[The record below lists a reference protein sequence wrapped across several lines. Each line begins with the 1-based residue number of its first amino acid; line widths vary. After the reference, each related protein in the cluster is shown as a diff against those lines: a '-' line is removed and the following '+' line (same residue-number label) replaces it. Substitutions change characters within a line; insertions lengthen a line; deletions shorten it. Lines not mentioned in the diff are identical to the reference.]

1 MAHTPGDL
9 PPASYDP
16 PDEPDWSHP
25 ATSADAF
32 EALDH
37 AHQQLQAAEVAEL
50 VAIAHAAD
58 LYQVDINRVLDG
70 MERLIPGGHHGTPL
84 VGEFLSLEIG
94 GLLGISPR
102 SAANRIAQ
110 ALDLR
115 HRFPHLWQR
124 VLAGEA
130 RVWQANLVVDR
141 TILLDIKA
149 AQYVDAR
156 VAATLPR
163 HGIGWVM
170 KHLQSW
176 IDAADPK
183 AAFDR
188 VNAEIKDRR
197 VLVSG
202 IENGSVT
209 MWGQL
214 SPADGIRFDH
224 ALTQIAENLP
234 DDHRAADDSLDAR
247 RAAAVG
253 ILARQAFGQGALPTH
268 TLVVH
273 INASDPALNPGKV
286 NSPNTTDG
294 SGETHTTGL
303 ADGPACP
310 PAGIAR
316 VEGWGHLLTTLLPD
330 FLAGSKVIVRPVIDP
345 TTITPVNGYEVP
357 DRMRFVIEQR
367 NPVDVFPYGTR
378 SAKGCDMDHTIPYT
392 LGEPDQTRLDNLG
405 PLSRFAHRAKTH
417 GGWHLEQPAPGHFK
431 WTSPAGYQYLVTPD
445 GTTTIGKPETHR

>member
-1 MAHTPGDL
+1 MTHTPGDL
-9 PPASYDP
+9 PPPHVDP
-16 PDEPDWSHP
+16 PDEPDWTHP
-25 ATSADAF
+25 ATSAEAF
-32 EALDH
+32 DALDH

-50 VAIAHAAD
+50 VAITHAAD

-130 RVWQANLVVDR
+130 RVWQANLVIDR
-141 TILLDIKA
+141 TTLLDIKA
-149 AQYVDAR
+149 AQFVDAR
-156 VAATLPR
+156 VAATLPQ

-188 VNAEIKDRR
+188 TNAKIKDRR

-209 MWGQL
+209 
-214 SPADGIRFDH
+214 
-224 ALTQIAENLP
+224 
-234 DDHRAADDSLDAR
+234 
-247 RAAAVG
+247 
-253 ILARQAFGQGALPTH
+253 
-268 TLVVH
+268 
-273 INASDPALNPGKV
+273 
-286 NSPNTTDG
+286 
-294 SGETHTTGL
+294 
-303 ADGPACP
+303 
-310 PAGIAR
+310 
-316 VEGWGHLLTTLLPD
+316 
-330 FLAGSKVIVRPVIDP
+330 
-345 TTITPVNGYEVP
+345 
-357 DRMRFVIEQR
+357 
-367 NPVDVFPYGTR
+367 
-378 SAKGCDMDHTIPYT
+378 
-392 LGEPDQTRLDNLG
+392 
-405 PLSRFAHRAKTH
+405 
-417 GGWHLEQPAPGHFK
+417 
-431 WTSPAGYQYLVTPD
+431 
-445 GTTTIGKPETHR
+445 

>member
-1 MAHTPGDL
+1 MTHTPGDL
-9 PPASYDP
+9 PPPHFDP
-16 PDEPDWSHP
+16 PDQPDWTHP
-25 ATSADAF
+25 ATSAQAF
-32 EALDH
+32 DALDH

-50 VAIAHAAD
+50 VAITHAAD
-58 LYQVDINRVLDG
+58 LYQVDINHVLDG
-70 MERLIPGGHHGTPL
+70 MERLIPGGHHGTAL

-130 RVWQANLVVDR
+130 RVWQANLVIDR
-141 TILLDIKA
+141 TTLLDIKA

-156 VAATLPR
+156 VAATLPQ

-188 VNAEIKDRR
+188 TNAKIKDRR

-234 DDHRAADDSLDAR
+234 EDHRAAGDSLDAR

-253 ILARQAFGQGALPTH
+253 ILARQAFGQETLPTN

-273 INASDPALNPGKV
+273 INANDPILHPGLTEAPAA
-286 NSPNTTDG
+286 SLT
-294 SGETHTTGL
+294 
-303 ADGPACP
+303 DGPACP
-310 PAGIAR
+310 PAGIAQ
-316 VEGWGHLLTTLLPD
+316 VEGWGHLLTTQLPD

-345 TTITPVNGYEVP
+345 TTITPANGYAVP
-357 DRMRFVIEQR
+357 DRMRLVIEQR

-378 SAKGCDMDHTIPYT
+378 AAKDCDMDHTIPYT
-392 LGEPDQTRLDNLG
+392 PGEPDQTRLDNLG
-405 PLSRFAHRAKTH
+405 PLSRFTHRAKTH

-445 GTTTIGKPETHR
+445 GTTAIGKPGELGKQA